1 MSLRRTTILSIV
13 ITFLLLSVVL
23 AVSLQLVFSRHFEYE
38 ESQQNILNM
47 QRVQSGFENQ
57 FTILNYLVDEWAE
70 QVASWEIS
78 NNSSDPNPETEM
90 MSNSLQHQG
99 IDVWLLLDGNRE
111 VWYAGSN
118 AELSAELGTADQVLA
133 ALMTQNETMV
143 FEEGLQRKHGV
154 LIVGKTPWLVA
165 IAAIPD
171 SPNTGTAGSMLV
183 LGQVF
188 DEADIQSLAEQVK
201 FPIRVGLYTEGASEP
216 DFQAALN
223 FFQSNNENIYLERFS
238 DTNLAGYVLLND
250 IHQAP
255 ALIVRADQYRFV
267 ARNAALVMRS
277 MLIALAAASL
287 VFAVLF
293 FGLIE
298 RTMLSRLLRLDH
310 EVQAIAAHPERGERV
325 TVDRKDE
332 ISSVSSNINH
342 MMDALDENQQERFE
356 ELSALLDVSQ
366 LFLEQRNLSE
376 VQQAICVLARQH
388 FAADVVWLGERSQE
402 DKMIPIAAAG
412 KPLEDIEA
420 VTLFEHTLHQYLL
433 KPVFDISSL
442 DLYGNLEENKI
453 FYAIVLPLNWG
464 KKPQALYLF
473 KPEKPD
479 LDEQAEQFLASFAS
493 LSELVLGNTQ
503 LLAEVKS
510 SQASLQELSHR
521 LVRVH
526 EEERRNLARELHDE
540 IGQYLTALKLRFDR
554 VEINGDGDQGE
565 ISGAQEL
572 LNELIRKV
580 RKLSLDL
587 RPSVLDD
594 LGLLPALAWYF
605 KRYTQQT
612 GIAVDF
618 DPQVPDRQ
626 RFSSEIEISIYRI
639 VQESLTNVARHAGV
653 KSVLVELRIKGEQI
667 ELMIEDEG
675 EGFTPEDQKAGN
687 SSGLTGMVERARL
700 LQGEMEIISQPG
712 KGTRILAWLPF
723 EEEGV

>member
-1 MSLRRTTILSIV
+1 V

-57 FTILNYLVDEWAE
+57 FTILNYLVEEWAD
-70 QVASWEIS
+70 QVADWEIPDD
-78 NNSSDPNPETEM
+78 SSEPNPEIEVMT
-90 MSNSLQHQG
+90 NSLQQQG
-99 IDVWLLLDGNRE
+99 VDAWLLLDGNRK
-111 VWYAGSN
+111 VWQQGTSV
-118 AELSAELGTADQVLA
+118 ELSPELGTADQVLA
-133 ALMTQNETMV
+133 ALMTQNESLV
-143 FEEGLQRKHGV
+143 FEEGLRRKHGV
-154 LIVGKTPWLVA
+154 LIVGQTPWLVS
-165 IAAIPD
+165 IATISD
-171 SPNTGTAGSMLV
+171 VQNTGLAGSVLV

-188 DEADIQSLAEQVK
+188 DEADIQILAEQVK
-201 FPIRVGLYTEGASEP
+201 FPIRVGLFAEDASDS
-216 DFQAALN
+216 DFQAALS
-223 FFQSNNENIYLERFS
+223 FFQASDENIYLERFT
-238 DTNLAGYVLLND
+238 DTNLAGYILLKD
-250 IHQAP
+250 IHEAP
-255 ALIVRADQYRFV
+255 ALILRADQYRFV

-298 RTMLSRLLRLDH
+298 RTMLTRLLRLDN
-310 EVQAIAAHPERGERV
+310 EVQSIAAQPEKGERV

-332 ISSVSSNINH
+332 ITSVSSNINR
-342 MMDALDENQQERFE
+342 MMDALEENQQERFD
-356 ELSALLDVSQ
+356 ELSVLLDISQ
-366 LFLEQRNLSE
+366 LFLEQKSLPE
-376 VQQAICVLARQH
+376 VQNDICELALQH
-388 FAADVVWLGERSQE
+388 FAAEVVWLGERSAE

-412 KPLEDIEA
+412 KPLEEIEA

-433 KPVFDISSL
+433 KPVFEISSL
-442 DLYGNLEENKI
+442 DLYGNLEENEI

-464 KKPQALYLF
+464 KKPQAFYLI
-473 KPEKPD
+473 KPEKPN
-479 LDEQAEQFLASFAS
+479 LREQDQQFLASFGS
-493 LSELVLGNTQ
+493 LSELVLGNTK

-540 IGQYLTALKLRFDR
+540 IGQYLTGLKLRFDR

-594 LGLLPALAWYF
+594 LGLLPALDWYF
-605 KRYTQQT
+605 ERYTQQT
-612 GIAVDF
+612 GIVVDF
-618 DPQVPDRQ
+618 DPQLSDRQ
-626 RFSSEIEISIYRI
+626 RFSNEIEISIYRI

-653 KSVLVELRIKGEQI
+653 KSVLVELRTTGKQI

-675 EGFTPEDQKAGN
+675 TGFEPENQKAGS

-700 LQGEMEIISQPG
+700 LQGEMEIISEPG
-712 KGTRILAWLPF
+712 MGTRVVAKLPF
-723 EEEGV
+723 EEEGE